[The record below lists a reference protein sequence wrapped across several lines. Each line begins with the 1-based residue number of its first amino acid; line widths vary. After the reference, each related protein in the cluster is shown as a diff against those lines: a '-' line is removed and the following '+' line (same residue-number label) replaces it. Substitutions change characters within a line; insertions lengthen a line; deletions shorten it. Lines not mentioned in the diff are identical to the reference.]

1 LQPVFHRVKG
11 FWKLLMSVGQV
22 GSGAIDIAGA
32 AVRVEP
38 ACTALQHV
46 VHAEKCEHEMDIR
59 ICMS

>member
-1 LQPVFHRVKG
+1 
-11 FWKLLMSVGQV
+11 MSVGQV